1 MSTRLLRIAI
11 VAVLAGCLAVS
22 ACAQETKPDPKA
34 QAVLDQMLAAYKAL
48 NALHMKATMKLT
60 GNAPQIMPGTIPE
73 SLEMR
78 LLRPNKLWLHY
89 VEKSGAKVQKEQVV
103 SDGTNLWRWQ
113 SATNIYTKTKAPGLF
128 RDFPR
133 LPDIGPEMD
142 ILFREQNPFQNFPPN
157 AHITLGEPI
166 KVGDTDV
173 DVVEIKIAEE
183 ETPFTVAVKLLI
195 GQKDHLMR
203 GLSFEGSGKDPQSGK
218 DLNFKMESTY
228 SLVNAAPDFKTAD
241 FVFTPPPGAKPPA
254 SGSPPNPKPGGKPSG
269 GAKKKP

>member
-34 QAVLDQMLAAYKAL
+34 QAVLDQMIAAYTAL
-48 NALHMKATMKLT
+48 NALHLKATVKRT
-60 GNAPQIMPGTIPE
+60 GNAPPIMPVTIPE

-78 LLRPNKLWLHY
+78 LLRPNKLWFYY
-89 VEKSGAKVQKEQVV
+89 VEKSGAKVKKRQVV
-103 SDGTNLWRWQ
+103 SDGTNLWRWE
-113 SATNIYTKTKAPGLF
+113 SDTNIYTKTKAPGLF

-133 LPDIGPEMD
+133 LPVLVEMG
-142 ILFREQNPFQNFPPN
+142 ILFEQDPFQDLPPN

-183 ETPFTVAVKLLI
+183 GTPFTVVFKLLI

-203 GLSFEGSGKDPQSGK
+203 GLSFEESGKDPQSGK
-218 DLNFKMESTY
+218 DHSFKMELTY

-254 SGSPPNPKPGGKPSG
+254 SGSPPNPKPSGKPSG